1 METRDGGDSSIV
13 SFCQRY
19 FNGSTIVFS
28 VIYISSKIL
37 YGSLGNINLDIEVMM
52 FAKEAYCS

>member
-19 FNGSTIVFS
+19 FNGFTIVFS

-37 YGSLGNINLDIEVMM
+37 HGSLGNIILDIEVMM

>member
-19 FNGSTIVFS
+19 FNGFPIVFS

-37 YGSLGNINLDIEVMM
+37 HGSLGNIILDTEVMM
-52 FAKEAYCS
+52 FAK